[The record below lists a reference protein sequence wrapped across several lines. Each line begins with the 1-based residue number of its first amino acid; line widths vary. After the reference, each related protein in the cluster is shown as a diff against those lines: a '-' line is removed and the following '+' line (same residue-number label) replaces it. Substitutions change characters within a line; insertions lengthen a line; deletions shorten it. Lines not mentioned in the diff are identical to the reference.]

1 MTLDSDPS
9 IRINDLLAQW
19 NDGDLEARDALMPL
33 VYDELRRLAAS
44 YLRRERSDHT
54 LQPTALVHEAFLR
67 MLEQKNINWQ
77 GKRHFF
83 GTAAQLMRRILV
95 DYARSHL
102 GKKRGSG
109 APKVPLTEAFVMS
122 KQRPD
127 ELLALDESLKRLS
140 EVDPQQARVVELRV
154 FAGLTVEQVAKVLEV
169 SPATVKRDWSM
180 SKAWLLREIGKAD
193 Q

>member
-1 MTLDSDPS
+1 MDSDPS

>member
-1 MTLDSDPS
+1 LDSDPS